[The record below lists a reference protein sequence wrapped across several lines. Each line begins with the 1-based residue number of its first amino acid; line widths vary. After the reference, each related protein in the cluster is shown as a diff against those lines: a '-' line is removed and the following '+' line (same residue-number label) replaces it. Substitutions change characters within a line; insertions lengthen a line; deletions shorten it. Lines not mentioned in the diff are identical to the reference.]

1 MSYLALASAKA
12 SVAMNN
18 AIVVAAEK
26 APGEPGQGGFD
37 PGVTPNSDAP
47 WFSWFQDFTGS
58 VVGTLILAAVLLLAI
73 GVTIALIGRAVS
85 SQGAQRIGIG
95 ALVVGLIG
103 VVLLGGISGLVFWLT
118 GQSLF

>member
-12 SVAMNN
+12 N
-18 AIVVAAEK
+18 ALVLAE
-26 APGEPGQGGFD
+26 GFD

-47 WFSWFQDFTGS
+47 WFSWFQNFTGS
-58 VVGTLILAAVLLLAI
+58 VVGTLILASVLLLAI
-73 GVTIALIGRAVS
+73 GVTIALIGRAAS
-85 SQGAQRIGIG
+85 SQGAQKIGIG
-95 ALVVGLIG
+95 ALVIGLIG